1 MTRESGSEQTQRT
14 VAELL
19 AQYGA
24 SGGDAAPRRRRRR
37 AEDVSDTAPQQ
48 IIERV
53 LSDSGPIAR
62 VTDDP
67 VDEVEPPQAPPPPP
81 VPPSVAASAAARTTY
96 TPPVRPAATGQG
108 AHEAPLGRAVPP
120 VDAAEETALV
130 PPITDDYAPPEP
142 LSRPNIPKPPPGQL
156 PPEQPVRPGAARP
169 PLPVASLPV
178 APQPIAPPP
187 IAPQLPR
194 EPVTEQIP
202 RIADKLPP
210 SRSADATQVTA
221 AVPLLPPAPATM
233 PDPLPG
239 QTAENWFGH
248 DPAFASQEQTQT
260 HPAPYVD
267 DEDGDPLDGRGALDR
282 EVAERRPAE
291 RRPAGRGSA
300 DLDDYADED
309 YVDDEGPAGLDDVDE
324 VVEDEEQSPAK
335 EWAVMAGQLAVGVV
349 GGAGLW
355 LGFNFLWRTLAP
367 AALVVALA
375 VTVGLVMLVRKI
387 RKADDLQTTVLAVLV
402 GLIVTVSPAAMLLV
416 KS

>member
-53 LSDSGPIAR
+53 LSDSGPIPR
-62 VTDDP
+62 VVDDP
-67 VDEVEPPQAPPPPP
+67 LDEVEPPQAPPPPP
-81 VPPSVAASAAARTTY
+81 PPPSAASSAAARTTY
-96 TPPVRPAATGQG
+96 TPPVRPPSTGRG
-108 AHEAPLGRAVPP
+108 GHEAPPGRQAPP

-130 PPITDDYAPPEP
+130 PPITDDYVPPEP
-142 LSRPNIPKPPPGQL
+142 LSRPNIPVPPPSQL
-156 PPEQPVRPGAARP
+156 PPEPPIRPGAARP
-169 PLPVASLPV
+169 PLPVA
-178 APQPIAPPP
+178 PQPIAPPP
-187 IAPQLPR
+187 AR

-221 AVPLLPPAPATM
+221 AVPLLPPAPPKM

-239 QTAENWFGH
+239 QTAEHWFGH
-248 DPAFASQEQTQT
+248 DPAFAPQEQTQA

-267 DEDGDPLDGRGALDR
+267 DEDADPLDDRDPLDR
-282 EVAERRPAE
+282 GVVERRPPERRPAE
-291 RRPAGRGSA
+291 RGRG

-309 YVDDEGPAGLDDVDE
+309 YVDDEGPAGLDDADE
-324 VVEDEEQSPAK
+324 VTEDEEQSPAK
-335 EWAVMAGQLAVGVV
+335 EWAVMAGQLAVGVI